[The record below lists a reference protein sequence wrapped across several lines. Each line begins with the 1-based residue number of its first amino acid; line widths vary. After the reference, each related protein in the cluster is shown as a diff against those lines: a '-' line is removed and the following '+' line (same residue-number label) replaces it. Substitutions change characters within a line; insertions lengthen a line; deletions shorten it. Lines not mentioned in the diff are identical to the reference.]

1 MVKEKETKKQET
13 VPEEIRVKI
22 LPVNPRNLNREYVN
36 VAYINHGEN
45 EFTIDFVDVTTPKE
59 FEIEEIVERGAV
71 EVPIKF
77 RLVCNEVFVERFLAA
92 LEDNLR
98 KFRAKAKKNE

>member
-1 MVKEKETKKQET
+1 MEKDKETEKPEP

-45 EFTIDFVDVTTPKE
+45 EFTIDFVDATTPKE
-59 FEIEEIVERGAV
+59 FEIEEIVKKGAV

-77 RLVCNEVFVERFLAA
+77 RLVCNEFFVELFIAA